1 MIVCEKEVTN
11 LNYVWHS
18 HLMSSSCPIS
28 CTAGKIGFLVNSS
41 PSMQLN
47 KKKFPVKQNF
57 ARIPLTVFLIWQAS
71 SRSKCWDYFK
81 KLERKKGGL
90 NLAHQDCRDSSV
102 LWLLR
107 IISHQN
113 DNTFC
118 KKAKGLSP
126 HTPDIYARSIALLSQ
141 QKFRRSVPKCDHLV
155 RVWSPITSTIYR
167 QTYIKNTVSTFVSLK
182 KEVRPSQY

>member
-11 LNYVWHS
+11 LNDVWHS

-47 KKKFPVKQNF
+47 KKESSLLAKNLQNYHLQF
-57 ARIPLTVFLIWQAS
+57 FLIWWALS
-71 SRSKCWDYFK
+71 LNKCWHCFK
-81 KLERKKGGL
+81 WLERKKKGL
-90 NLAHQDCRDSSV
+90 NLAHQERRDSSV

-113 DNTFC
+113 DHIFC

-155 RVWSPITSTIYR
+155 RVWSPITSTIDR
-167 QTYIKNTVSTFVSLK
+167 HI
-182 KEVRPSQY
+182 